1 MKTTKTTEKQTIL
14 EAVENGAKVINKFN
28 AEIGQGYRIE
38 NWNNGFKL
46 SNGFIIRF
54 EQVIEI
60 GNGFIKINTI

>member
-1 MKTTKTTEKQTIL
+1 MITEKQTIL
-14 EAVENGAKVINKFN
+14 EAVENGVKVINKFN
-28 AEIGQGYRIE
+28 DEIGQGYRIE

-60 GNGFIKINTI
+60 GNGFIQINSI